1 MSVKNI
7 YLGIDPGYSSG
18 HLAFLNQEGKLIQL
32 TSMPKIEQELVD
44 LFHHWNRPG
53 IWKIYSCL
61 ENVHAMPGQGVSTMF
76 KFGCNYGMLKMG
88 MMTIAD
94 IWTIVDPRKWQKF
107 FGLKRSK
114 SWTDK
119 EWKKH
124 IANKARK
131 DFPTQSKQIKDSAA
145 DAIMLA
151 RYCYLTNNGMTV

>member
-1 MSVKNI
+1 MATNM

-18 HLAFLNQEGKLIQL
+18 HLAFLNCEGKLISL
-32 TSMPKIEQELVD
+32 SSMPKDEVELVLWFEEHNKKD
-44 LFHHWNRPG
+44 WCIHV
-53 IWKIYSCL
+53 CL

-88 MMTIAD
+88 MMTISEH
-94 IWTIVDPRKWQKF
+94 WTIVDPRKWQKF

-131 DFPTQSKQIKDSAA
+131 DFPTQAKQIKDSAA